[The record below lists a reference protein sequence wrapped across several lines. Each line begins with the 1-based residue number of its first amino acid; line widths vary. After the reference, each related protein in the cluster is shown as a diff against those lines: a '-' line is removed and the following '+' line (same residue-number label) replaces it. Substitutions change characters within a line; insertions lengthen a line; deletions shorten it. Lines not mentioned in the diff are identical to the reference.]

1 MRKVIYFLLRALRN
15 MRQSPFLCVA
25 AVGTVTVSLVILA
38 FFALIVIN
46 VQQLTRHWSR
56 DVQVVAYF
64 DKTPDSKSLDRQLS
78 RIREYP
84 EVDTVAYI
92 APQQAFKRFQKR
104 LGDDADLLQGM
115 DQEFLPASLEIHLGE
130 NYRHRDG
137 VLQVVD
143 RLKQDRAFADLR
155 YGQDWLKRF
164 EAFLVLLRTAGLVL
178 GGFLLF
184 AALFIVSNTIK
195 LTLYA
200 RREEL
205 EVMALVGGTPA
216 FIKAPFLFE
225 GLMQGVFGGLL
236 ALAASFVFFATLLK
250 DDLGRLLLATGLEEI
265 SFLPPFWQV
274 SIVLLGGLLGLF
286 GSLFSLRK
294 FVRI

>member
-1 MRKVIYFLLRALRN
+1 MRRVIYFLLRALRN
-15 MRQSPFLCVA
+15 MRQSPFLCSA
-25 AVGTVTVSLVILA
+25 AISTVTVALVILA

-64 DKTPDSKSLDRQLS
+64 DHPPASPVLDRQLS
-78 RIREYP
+78 RIRQYP
-84 EVDTVAYI
+84 EVESVAYI
-92 APQQAFKRFQKR
+92 SPRQAFKRFQVR

-115 DQEFLPASLEIHLGE
+115 ANDFLPAALEVRLTE
-130 NYRHRDG
+130 KYRNSAG
-137 VLQVVD
+137 VQRVVE
-143 RLKQDRAFADLR
+143 RLRRNKSFADLR
-155 YGQDWLKRF
+155 YGQEWLERF
-164 EAFLVLLRTAGLVL
+164 EAFLGLLRTAGLVL

-216 FIKAPFLFE
+216 FIKAPFLLE
-225 GLMQGVFGGLL
+225 GALQGALGGLF
-236 ALAASFVFFATLLK
+236 ALLTSFLFFSMVLK
-250 DDLGRLLLATGLEEI
+250 EDLGRLLLASGLGKI
-265 SFLPPFWQV
+265 SFLPPHWQIL
-274 SIVLLGGLLGLF
+274 IVLLGCLLGLF

>member
-1 MRKVIYFLLRALRN
+1 
-15 MRQSPFLCVA
+15 MRQSPFLCTA
-25 AVGTVTVSLVILA
+25 AIGTVTVSLVILA
-38 FFALIVIN
+38 FFALIVLN

-64 DKTPDSKSLDRQLS
+64 DHVPNRPLLERQLTKV
-78 RIREYP
+78 RAFP
-84 EVDTVAYI
+84 EVQDVEYVN
-92 APQQAFKRFQKR
+92 PRQAFKRFEDR

-115 DQEFLPASLEIHLGE
+115 DQDFLPAALEIHLKEDQRTGAAV
-130 NYRHRDG
+130 HR
-137 VLQVVD
+137 VVE
-143 RLKQDRAFADLR
+143 RLRKDKSFSDLR
-155 YGQDWLKRF
+155 YGQDWLERF
-164 EAFLVLLRTAGLVL
+164 EAFLNLLRTAGLVL

-184 AALFIVSNTIK
+184 AALFIISNTIK

-216 FIKAPFLFE
+216 FIKAPFLLE
-225 GLMQGVFGGLL
+225 GALQGTLGGIL
-236 ALAASFVFFATLLK
+236 ALVVSFSFFLIMLR
-250 DDLGRLLLATGLEEI
+250 DNLGQLLLASGLGKI
-265 SFLPPFWQV
+265 SFLPFHWQV
-274 SIVLLGGLLGLF
+274 LIVLLGSLLGLF